1 MLPFTRLTI
10 LPQPV
15 PSNKEMTLS
24 IHPSWNLSI
33 EDTYVYRFL
42 NRHLPPVSS
51 LELTEMDLKQ
61 TERGIYTTV
70 FIRNGTSASL
80 SLQEETLVLYRGSER
95 VAREKFNFQ
104 TIGELPPF
112 SNRPWT
118 FFFRK
123 EMLLLDVPINDE
135 NWTLSFESKDE
146 DLSLSLDLENSWQHS
161 MSSSGLKRLLK
172 LIDTLKK
179 PKPGTLSFEGLQFYE
194 KNETMVLLFLI
205 RNATDK
211 DCFLSTIHCTVMDE
225 QKQPIAVG
233 TFDLGSLRI
242 HPKTSKPWSLI
253 FSNEQILTKNFNP
266 FKKWSISITLNSD

>member
-10 LPQPV
+10 TPQPV
-15 PSNKEMTLS
+15 STNNEMMLS
-24 IHPSWNLSI
+24 IHPSWNLST

-42 NRHLPPVSS
+42 NRHLPPVSGI
-51 LELTEMDLKQ
+51 ELAEMNLKQ

-70 FIRNGTSASL
+70 FIRNGTSKSL
-80 SLQEETLVLYRGSER
+80 SLQEETLVLYRGSDR

-123 EMLLLDVPINDE
+123 EILLLDVPMNDK
-135 NWTLSFESKDE
+135 NWTLSFESRDE
-146 DLSLSLDLENSWQHS
+146 DFSLSLDLENSWQHS
-161 MSSSGLKRLLK
+161 MSASGLKRLLK

-179 PKPGTLSFEGLQFYE
+179 PKQGTLSFEGLQFYE
-194 KNETMVLLFLI
+194 KNGAMVLLFLI

-211 DCFLSTIHCTVMDE
+211 DYFLSTIRCTVIDDD
-225 QKQPIAVG
+225 KRPIAVG

-253 FSNEQILTKNFNP
+253 FSNEQILTKIFNP